1 MFTLK
6 NKYGNIIKTVET
18 EREKENL
25 EALGYEVVS
34 ATTEETEGLNLDK
47 LKVDE
52 LEAFAK
58 EKGIDLSD
66 CANKAEK
73 LKKIKNSIS
82 E

>member
-6 NKYGNIIKTVET
+6 NEYGNIFKTAKT
-18 EREKENL
+18 ERAKKNL

-34 ATTEETEGLNLDK
+34 ATTEINLDK
-47 LKVDE
+47 MKVDE
-52 LEAFAK
+52 LEKFAAD
-58 EKGIDLSD
+58 KGIDLSD

-73 LKKIKNSIS
+73 LAKIKESIK

>member
-6 NKYGNIIKTVET
+6 NKYGNIVKTVET
-18 EREKENL
+18 QREKENL

-34 ATTEETEGLNLDK
+34 ATTEINLDK
-47 LKVDE
+47 MKVEE

-58 EKGIDLSD
+58 DKGIDLSD

-73 LKKIKNSIS
+73 LAKIKESIG

>member
-6 NKYGNIIKTVET
+6 NKYGNIVKTVET
-18 EREKENL
+18 QREKENL

-34 ATTEETEGLNLDK
+34 ATTEINLDK
-47 LKVDE
+47 MKVEE
-52 LEAFAK
+52 LEKFAADK
-58 EKGIDLSD
+58 SIDLTD

-73 LKKIKNSIS
+73 LAKIKESIG

>member
-6 NKYGNIIKTVET
+6 NKYGNIVKTVET
-18 EREKENL
+18 QREKENL

-34 ATTEETEGLNLDK
+34 ATTEINLDK
-47 LKVDE
+47 MKVDE
-52 LEAFAK
+52 LEKFAAD
-58 EKGIDLSD
+58 KGIDLSD

-73 LKKIKNSIS
+73 LAKIKESIK